1 MTIILDDRIISLRGK
16 GWTHKTSFT
25 PPLFVEVNYQAR
37 KVSGHVS
44 VS

>member
-1 MTIILDDRIISLRGK
+1 MLIILDDRIISLRGE
-16 GWTHKTSFT
+16 GWAHKTSFT
-25 PPLFVEVNYQAR
+25 PPLFVEVNYQAI